1 MGTHLAKHICAK
13 SKKNTGW
20 AGKKASLGEYGRL
33 TDIHI
38 DLVLG
43 SLGLHLDGMIMIMTD
58 DTYGRF
64 GVACGGSFLYRVI
77 SPLFEWG

>member
-13 SKKNTGW
+13 SKKNMGW

-43 SLGLHLDGMIMIMTD
+43 SLGLHLDGIIMIMTD
-58 DTYGRF
+58 DTYGCF
-64 GVACGGSFLYRVI
+64 GLHAEAVFCT
-77 SPLFEWG
+77 